1 MTETQPKKRS
11 YRSFLIF
18 GIGFITGAITL
29 GIAIFTFYWVITNKY
44 MSMAVDESDATL
56 GKFYDIHVTKTLAK
70 AEADLNKAKNEYER
84 WLALSDLA
92 VYLVDIGRLD
102 DAQKY
107 ATELLE
113 AATRHKNDWNYGNAI
128 HKGHIAL
135 GRIALRKNN
144 NQTAIQHLIDSGKTP
159 GSPQLNSFGPNMLLA
174 KELLEKGERDAVMQ
188 YLDLCG
194 KFWQMS
200 GGRLERWKDIIKT
213 GGIPNFA
220 ANLLY

>member
-1 MTETQPKKRS
+1 
-11 YRSFLIF
+11 
-18 GIGFITGAITL
+18 
-29 GIAIFTFYWVITNKY
+29 
-44 MSMAVDESDATL
+44 MAVDESDATL

-70 AEADLNKAKNEYER
+70 AEADLNKASNEYER

-113 AATRHKNDWNYGNAI
+113 TATRHKKDWNYGNAI

-135 GRIALRKNN
+135 GRIELRKNN
-144 NQTAIQHLIDSGKTP
+144 IQAATQHLIDAGKTP

-174 KELLEKGERDAVMQ
+174 KELLEKGESVAVLQ
-188 YLDLCG
+188 YLDLCEQ
-194 KFWQMS
+194 FWEMS
-200 GGRLERWKDIIKT
+200 GGRLKKWREVIKT
-213 GGIPNFA
+213 GEVPNFA